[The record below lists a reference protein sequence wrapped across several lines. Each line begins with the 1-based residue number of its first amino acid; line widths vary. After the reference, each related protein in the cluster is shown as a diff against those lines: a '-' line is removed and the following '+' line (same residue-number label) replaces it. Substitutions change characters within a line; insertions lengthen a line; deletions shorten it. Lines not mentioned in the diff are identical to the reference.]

1 MVLNSNLLI
10 FNTINFN
17 FSSQKDAV
25 TGTCKGDNDCGGKDS
40 KEKCVDGLCSK
51 CYQLNSTANVIEFY
65 MYKFW
70 CMYVLICVYLYSLW

>member
-10 FNTINFN
+10 FNTMKFN

-51 CYQLNSTANVIEFY
+51 CYQLNSTGKCYRF